1 MWRQEEV
8 VEVKEKESREG
19 AAAGGAAGEV
29 AGDDDPRAF
38 LASMGFEE
46 AQVRRALAR
55 FSNDTARAVE
65 WLLSGGGGAAAAEDD
80 DEGDNDD
87 GFGGLA
93 GMASTLQERDTED
106 AETDISGFGEQDPFG
121 EGVRRVASCRAVCV
135 VLDVCA
141 CRACRVVSCCALL
154 G

>member
-1 MWRQEEV
+1 V
-8 VEVKEKESREG
+8 VKENGRGEEAAGGG
-19 AAAGGAAGEV
+19 AAAAAGEV
-29 AGDDDPRAF
+29 VDDDDDDPRAF

-55 FSNDTARAVE
+55 FANDTARAVE

-121 EGVRRVASCRAVCV
+121 EGVRRA
-135 VLDVCA
+135 
-141 CRACRVVSCCALL
+141 ACRVVPCACVVSCRALL
-154 G
+154 V

>member
-1 MWRQEEV
+1 V
-8 VEVKEKESREG
+8 VKEKESREG
-19 AAAGGAAGEV
+19 AAGGGGAAAAGEV
-29 AGDDDPRAF
+29 ADDDDDDPRAF

-55 FSNDTARAVE
+55 FANDTARAVE
-65 WLLSGGGGAAAAEDD
+65 WLLSGGAAAAAEDD
-80 DEGDNDD
+80 DGGDNDD

-121 EGVRRVASCRAVCV
+121 EGVRRA
-135 VLDVCA
+135 
-141 CRACRVVSCCALL
+141 ACRVVPCACVVSCRVVAWLTSL
-154 G
+154 RG